1 MHAHLQIIQF
11 SHQNPSFIGA
21 VLNLKAKYARVYLP
35 PDVNCMI
42 STIAH
47 CLNAKNY
54 INLVVGSKLPTPV
67 WLTAEEAAKV
77 ASRLRDV
84 FTADMMPSSTA
95 KLVPPPGNLLA
106 PMRAETPTAFL
117 LESEQK

>member
-1 MHAHLQIIQF
+1 
-11 SHQNPSFIGA
+11 
-21 VLNLKAKYARVYLP
+21 
-35 PDVNCMI
+35 MI

-77 ASRLRDV
+77 ADSVRDI
-84 FTADMMPSSTA
+84 FIADIMPPSTVRP
-95 KLVPPPGNLLA
+95 VPQPGNLLA
-106 PMRAETPTAFL
+106 PMRAKAPIAYL

>member
-1 MHAHLQIIQF
+1 MT
-11 SHQNPSFIGA
+11 
-21 VLNLKAKYARVYLP
+21 
-35 PDVNCMI
+35 

-77 ASRLRDV
+77 AGSLRDM
-84 FTADMMPSSTA
+84 FTADIMPPSTV
-95 KLVPPPGNLLA
+95 KPVPQSGNSLA
-106 PMRAETPTAFL
+106 PMRAKTPIAYL

>member
-1 MHAHLQIIQF
+1 
-11 SHQNPSFIGA
+11 
-21 VLNLKAKYARVYLP
+21 
-35 PDVNCMI
+35 MI

-54 INLVVGSKLPTPV
+54 INLVVGSKQPTPV

-77 ASRLRDV
+77 ESSFHGL
-84 FTADMMPSSTA
+84 FTSDIILISTVR
-95 KLVPPPGNLLA
+95 LVPQSGNSPA
-106 PMRAETPTAFL
+106 PMRAETLIAYL

>member
-1 MHAHLQIIQF
+1 
-11 SHQNPSFIGA
+11 
-21 VLNLKAKYARVYLP
+21 
-35 PDVNCMI
+35 MI

-54 INLVVGSKLPTPV
+54 INLVVGSKQPTPV

-77 ASRLRDV
+77 ASSLRDM
-84 FTADMMPSSTA
+84 FIADIMPPSTA
-95 KLVPPPGNLLA
+95 KPVPQFGILLA
-106 PMRAETPTAFL
+106 PMRAETLIAYL